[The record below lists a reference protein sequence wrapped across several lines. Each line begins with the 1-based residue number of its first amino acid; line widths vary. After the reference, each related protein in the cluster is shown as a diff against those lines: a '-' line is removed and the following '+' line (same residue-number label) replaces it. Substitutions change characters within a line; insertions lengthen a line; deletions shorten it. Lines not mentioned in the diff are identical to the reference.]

1 MGFFELFSGALGA
14 FYAVVQNYGVAI
26 ILLTIAVRLILL
38 PLSIK
43 QIRSMREMQRIQP
56 EIKRL
61 QTKYKGDRQKL
72 NEEMMKLYKEH
83 GVNPLAGCL
92 PLLSQAI
99 VLIPLFQVLRA
110 PLKYMGFFDSDPADR
125 VVVWTERSIGGV
137 LESIQQSSLAQGLLD
152 NAESLNNFLGF
163 HLDCSAAATLSGN
176 ADPTIASN
184 CGSGF
189 ISALPYLLLLA
200 LMGLTTYIQQKQ
212 MQASRGPGDSGAAQ
226 MQMIGKIMPV
236 FLMLISYTFAAGV
249 VLYWLTTNL
258 WMIGQQRLM
267 FRAAPPLPPL
277 GKGEAKAAKGGG
289 KVTGKAAG
297 AARPSAGKPAS
308 KKSTAKNPTG
318 GDGKTASTSPS
329 KPHPSSKKK
338 KKR

>member
-1 MGFFELFSGALGA
+1 
-14 FYAVVQNYGVAI
+14 VVRNYGVAI

-56 EIKRL
+56 EIKKL
-61 QTKYKGDRQKL
+61 QAKYKGDRQKL

-110 PLKYMGFFDSDPADR
+110 PLAYMGFFDSDPADA
-125 VVVWTERSIGGV
+125 VVVWSERSVGGL
-137 LESIQQSSLAQGLLD
+137 LETIQQSSLAQGLLD
-152 NAESLNNFLGF
+152 NAESLNNFLGI

-176 ADPTIASN
+176 APATIASD
-184 CGSGF
+184 CGQGF
-189 ISALPYLLLLA
+189 ISALPYLVLLA
-200 LMGLTTYIQQKQ
+200 LMGLTTWYQQKQ
-212 MQASRGPGDSGAAQ
+212 MQASRGPMDSGAQQ
-226 MQMIGKIMPV
+226 MQMIGKIMPI
-236 FLMLISYTFAAGV
+236 FLMVISYTFAAGV

-267 FRAAPPLPPL
+267 FKAAPALPAL
-277 GKGEAKAAKGGG
+277 GKD
-289 KVTGKAAG
+289 
-297 AARPSAGKPAS
+297 AGKPAKGDGKIAGKSTAGGAKPAAGKPPS
-308 KKSTAKNPTG
+308 KKTTAKNPG
-318 GDGKTASTSPS
+318 GDGKPATSPS

-338 KKR
+338 KRR